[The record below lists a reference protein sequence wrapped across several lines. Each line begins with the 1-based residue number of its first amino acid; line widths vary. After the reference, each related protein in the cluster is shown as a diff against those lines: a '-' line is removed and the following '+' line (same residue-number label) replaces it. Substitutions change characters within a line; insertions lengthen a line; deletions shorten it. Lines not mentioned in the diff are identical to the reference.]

1 MEMKEIVNGYIENM
15 QARSSS
21 RRKIRIVELEEF
33 IKVEYA
39 DPSAYQRAGGYGKL
53 YGVIAEFVKDGLL
66 EPVKSA
72 KGNGRQP
79 ELKTMYWSQP
89 VSVNALWSDMDILRV
104 SDRLNMTAYIK
115 QPELQT
121 DADWQRIEQV
131 YEFLGK
137 RDSREW
143 ATREERSL
151 ELFGSEKWLSEEQ
164 GMLFLRRIGMTLEGI
179 KAKVHGEPFVFW
191 PRPGISLKHA
201 EAVLVV
207 ENLSLFH
214 TLRRV
219 MELDGSVLNL
229 RPDLLI
235 YGEGKKI
242 EASLPF
248 LNEITQ
254 STVITIMY
262 AGDIDPEGWGIYVRL
277 KQKHPSYEIG
287 LALPIYEAMV
297 LSVKTVSAENQKQ
310 DASVL
315 HCVLEELNGQNGSEL
330 LLAVVNR
337 SWYERLRV
345 PQEVLTVETLRAFSG
360 HKGGNINE

>member
-1 MEMKEIVNGYIENM
+1 MEMKEIAIRYIENI
-15 QARSSS
+15 QAHSES
-21 RRKIRIVELEEF
+21 RRKIRIAELEDF

-39 DPSAYQRAGGYGKL
+39 DSSAYQRAGGYGEL
-53 YGVIAEFVKDGLL
+53 CGVIAEFVIDGLL

-79 ELKTMYWSQP
+79 ELRTMYWSQP
-89 VSVNALWSDMDILRV
+89 VRVYALWSDMDIVRV
-104 SDRLNMTAYIK
+104 SDRLYMTAYIK

-121 DADWQRIEQV
+121 DADWQRIEKV

-164 GMLFLRRIGMTLEGI
+164 GMLLLRRIGMTLEGI

-191 PRPGISLKHA
+191 PSPGISLKHA
-201 EAVLVV
+201 KAVLVV

-214 TLRRV
+214 TVRRV

-242 EASLPF
+242 EASMPF
-248 LNEITQ
+248 LNEITK
-254 STVITIMY
+254 STGIRIMY
-262 AGDIDPEGWGIYVRL
+262 AGDIDPEGWGIYIRL

-287 LALPIYEAMV
+287 LALPFYEAMV
-297 LSVKTVSAENQKQ
+297 LSETTVSAENQKQ
-310 DASVL
+310 DESVL
-315 HCVLEELNGQNGSEL
+315 QCVLEELNGQNGSEL
-330 LLAVVNR
+330 LHAKVNR
-337 SWYERLRV
+337 SWIERLRV
-345 PQEVLTVETLRAFSG
+345 PQEVLTVETLRAFRDR
-360 HKGGNINE
+360 KGGIKV

>member
-1 MEMKEIVNGYIENM
+1 MNEIVKIYIGNR

-21 RRKIRIVELEEF
+21 RCKIRIAELEEF
-33 IKVEYA
+33 IKAEYA

-53 YGVIAEFVKDGLL
+53 CGVIAEFVIDGLM

-72 KGNGRQP
+72 NGNGRHP
-79 ELKTMYWSQP
+79 ELKTMYWFQP
-89 VSVNALWSDMDILRV
+89 ASVNALWSDMDIVRV
-104 SDRLNMTAYIK
+104 SDRLNITAYIK

-121 DADWQRIEQV
+121 DADWQRIEKV

-151 ELFGSEKWLSEEQ
+151 ELFGSEKWLSEEL
-164 GMLFLRRIGMTLEGI
+164 GMLFLRRVGMTLEGI

-201 EAVLVV
+201 ECVLVV

-254 STVITIMY
+254 STDIKIMY

-277 KQKHPSYEIG
+277 KRKHPSYEIG
-287 LALPIYEAMV
+287 LALPLYEAMV
-297 LSVKTVSAENQKQ
+297 LNMKTVSAENQKQ

-315 HCVLEELNGQNGSEL
+315 HGVLEQLNGQNGSEL
-330 LLAVVNR
+330 LHALVNLC
-337 SWYERLRV
+337 WLERLRV
-345 PQEVLTVETLRAFSG
+345 PQEALTVETLRALSG
-360 HKGGNINE
+360 HKGGNIHE